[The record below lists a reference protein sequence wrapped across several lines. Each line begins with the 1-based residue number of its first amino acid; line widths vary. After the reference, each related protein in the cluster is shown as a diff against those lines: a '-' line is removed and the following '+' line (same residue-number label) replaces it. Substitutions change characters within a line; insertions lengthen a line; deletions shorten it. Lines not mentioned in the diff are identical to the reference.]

1 MYDIIVNPI
10 GGKGKSLK
18 ALKEAEEVLK
28 AHGALYTVH
37 NTEYAGHA
45 TEIARELSRKPDTKL
60 IVMGGDGSFN
70 EVLNGIENF
79 DNVTLGIVACGTGN
93 DFIRASGHPSKVKD
107 AVELIL
113 KNNVGY
119 VDYIDL
125 GTRRCLN
132 VAGTGM
138 DVDVLVRYANMKAFK
153 GKAKYDASLI
163 DTLIHLNFHHLRL
176 TIDGNT
182 MEKTVFMIGVGNGKC
197 IGGGMPICA
206 NAIVDDG
213 LLDVVLVN
221 EIKKRQI
228 PGMLLKFLK
237 GKHIGQ
243 PCTEEYRAK
252 EVCIECLDGGK
263 IETDGEIVDEQKL
276 NCVAV
281 HNVLKVFR

>member
-1 MYDIIVNPI
+1 
-10 GGKGKSLK
+10 
-18 ALKEAEEVLK
+18 
-28 AHGALYTVH
+28 
-37 NTEYAGHA
+37 
-45 TEIARELSRKPDTKL
+45 
-60 IVMGGDGSFN
+60 
-70 EVLNGIENF
+70 
-79 DNVTLGIVACGTGN
+79 
-93 DFIRASGHPSKVKD
+93 
-107 AVELIL
+107 
-113 KNNVGY
+113 
-119 VDYIDL
+119 
-125 GTRRCLN
+125 
-132 VAGTGM
+132 
-138 DVDVLVRYANMKAFK
+138 
-153 GKAKYDASLI
+153 
-163 DTLIHLNFHHLRL
+163 
-176 TIDGNT
+176 